1 MKKITNS
8 ILTLCIMFT
17 GISVG
22 AQTFTNYTDSTGL
35 PHSNVNCLVEDATGN
50 MWFGTNNGLAKF
62 DGISVWTYYTTTTN
76 TGLADNTITA
86 IAITSN
92 GDVWA
97 GTDFGVSVFNGTSF
111 TTYTTADGLGNN
123 RINYIAQAING
134 DVWMG
139 DFSGAT
145 KYSSSTFTAYGTS
158 AGLPFGGV
166 SYVAFDSNDDVYM
179 ANGLYGFIKYDG
191 AAFTIYNE
199 ANDGLKSNSVRSITI
214 DGADNKWIGTAEGVS
229 LFNSSNTL
237 VTHHT
242 IMLVLPAPDTLNPV
256 EDIKINSQGDVWTG
270 VYVDYLGTAGGV
282 AMHTGGSTW
291 ADYDVSDGLV
301 GPVIRKMTIDAS
313 DNIWVATSTGV
324 SKISFITDIK
334 DNLASELSG
343 FTIYPNPTSNLINVT
358 LNRVEN
364 KFNELII
371 YNATMQIVKQ
381 VIVSKEDYSITLSLK
396 DLDKGIYFVR
406 NGSDVSKVVVQ

>member
-1 MKKITNS
+1 
-8 ILTLCIMFT
+8 
-17 GISVG
+17 
-22 AQTFTNYTDSTGL
+22 
-35 PHSNVNCLVEDATGN
+35 
-50 MWFGTNNGLAKF
+50 MWFGTNSGIAKF
-62 DGISVWTYYTTTTN
+62 DGISTWTYYTTTTN
-76 TGLADNTITA
+76 AGLADNTITA
-86 IAITSN
+86 IAIASN

-97 GTDFGVSVFNGTSF
+97 GTDFGVSVFDGSSF

-123 RINYIAQAING
+123 RINHIAQAANG
-134 DVWMG
+134 DIWMG

-145 KYSSSTFTAYGTS
+145 KYSTSTFTSYGTA

-166 SYVAFDSNDDVYM
+166 SYVAFDSNEDVYM
-179 ANGLYGFIKYDG
+179 ANGLFGFIKYDG

-229 LFNSSNTL
+229 LFSSTNTL

-270 VYVDYLGTAGGV
+270 IYVDYLGTAGGV

-313 DNIWVATSTGV
+313 DNVWVATSTGV
-324 SKISFITDIK
+324 SKISFITGL
-334 DNLASELSG
+334 DNRLVASDKNFLV
-343 FTIYPNPTSNLINVT
+343 YPNPTSNNVT
-358 LNRVEN
+358 IDFGLEN
-364 KFNELII
+364 NQIENVSF
-371 YNATMQIVKQ
+371 YNAMMQLVKEVNIDSYDQ
-381 VIVSKEDYSITLSLK
+381 SISVSLK
-396 DLDKGIYFVR
+396 DLDKGIYFVKH
-406 NGSDVSKVVVQ
+406 GAELEKLIVQ